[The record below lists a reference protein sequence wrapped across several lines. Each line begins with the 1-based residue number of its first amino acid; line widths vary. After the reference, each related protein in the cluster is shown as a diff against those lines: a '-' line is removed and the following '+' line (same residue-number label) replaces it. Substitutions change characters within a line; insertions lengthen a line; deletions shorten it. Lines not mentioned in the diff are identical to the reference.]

1 MTHSERRPANILIV
15 DDDDLVLSS
24 LRGVFALQTDYD
36 VAEAIDPNKALEMLE
51 RQPLD
56 VVISDFL
63 MPQMNGIEFL
73 KKVRRIQPEAIR
85 LLLTGYA
92 DKENAIKA
100 INEVGLYHYIEKP
113 WDNQAML
120 NIVRNGLEE
129 KGLRHK
135 LAGKVKELDRTLRE
149 YGELETRHRFLEREL
164 EMAGR
169 IQRSLLPE
177 SFPSLDGYLFA
188 NLYQPCEAV
197 GGDFYDYVHE
207 DTNATILVSDVIGHG
222 VQAALSTMLLKGIF
236 QETAAHTC
244 DPVELLTE
252 MNGRLHRILPEGMYA
267 AASVIALKPDYP
279 EIEFANAGLP
289 YPFVLRGGE
298 KRLDEIALAGP
309 PLGLFGDVA
318 IAQYESRQ
326 ARMETGDVFLIGS
339 DGLGSI
345 IGDDEEF
352 FEDRAMREVLAELA
366 GMEGGQV
373 LEKLVERATSF
384 ANGRP
389 QPDDVNLV
397 AITRKEL

>member
-1 MTHSERRPANILIV
+1 MSNSDRRPATILIV
-15 DDDDLVLSS
+15 DDDELVLSS
-24 LRGVFALQTDYD
+24 LRGVFTLQTDYE
-36 VAEAIDPNKALEMLE
+36 VAEATDPLKALEILE

-56 VVISDFL
+56 VVVSDFL

-73 KKVRRIQPEAIR
+73 KQVRRLQPEAVR

-92 DKENAIKA
+92 DKENAIRA

-120 NIVRNGLEE
+120 NIIRNGLEE
-129 KGLRHK
+129 RSLRHQ
-135 LAGKVKELDRTLRE
+135 LAGKVKELDKLFRE

-177 SFPSLDGYLFA
+177 SFPSLDGYRFA
-188 NLYQPCEAV
+188 HLYQPCEAV
-197 GGDFYDYVHE
+197 GGDFYDYIH
-207 DTNATILVSDVIGHG
+207 DGGNATILVSDVIGHG

-236 QETAAHTC
+236 QETAARTG

-252 MNGRLHRILPEGMYA
+252 MNGRLHRILPDGMYA
-267 AASVIALKPDYP
+267 AASVIALEPDRP
-279 EIEFANAGLP
+279 KLVFANAGLP
-289 YPFVLRGGE
+289 YPFVLRHDE

-309 PLGLFGDVA
+309 PLGLFGD
-318 IAQYESRQ
+318 IGLIQYE
-326 ARMETGDVFLIGS
+326 ARETEMDAGDVFLVGS

-345 IGDDEEF
+345 IGDGDEL
-352 FEDRAMREVLAELA
+352 FEDRAMREALTRLA
-366 GMEGGQV
+366 GSAGDIV
-373 LEKLVERATSF
+373 LEKLVETATSF

-397 AITRKEL
+397 AITRS

>member
-1 MTHSERRPANILIV
+1 MINSDRRPTTILIV

-24 LRGVFALQTDYD
+24 LRGVFSLQTDYD
-36 VAEAIDPNKALEMLE
+36 VADATDPKKALEMLE
-51 RQPLD
+51 RKPLD

-73 KKVRRIQPEAIR
+73 KEVRRIQPDAVR

-92 DKENAIKA
+92 DKENAIRA

-120 NIVRNGLEE
+120 NIIRNGLEE
-129 KGLRHK
+129 KSLRQR
-135 LAGKVKELDRTLRE
+135 LAGKVKELDKSLRE

-169 IQRSLLPE
+169 IQRSLLPQ
-177 SFPSLDGYLFA
+177 SFPSLDGYRFA

-207 DTNATILVSDVIGHG
+207 GKNATILVSDVIGHG

-236 QETAAHTC
+236 QEAAADTC

-267 AASVIALKPDYP
+267 AASVVALELDRP

-289 YPFVLRGGE
+289 YPFVLRGAE

-318 IAQYESRQ
+318 IVQYESRQ

-352 FEDRAMREVLAELA
+352 FEDRAMRQVLAELV

-373 LEKLVERATSF
+373 LEKLAERANIF

-397 AITRKEL
+397 AITRNEL

>member
-1 MTHSERRPANILIV
+1 
-15 DDDDLVLSS
+15 
-24 LRGVFALQTDYD
+24 
-36 VAEAIDPNKALEMLE
+36 
-51 RQPLD
+51 
-56 VVISDFL
+56 
-63 MPQMNGIEFL
+63 MNGIEFL
-73 KKVRRIQPEAIR
+73 KQVRRLQPEAVR

-92 DKENAIKA
+92 DKENAIRA

-120 NIVRNGLEE
+120 NIIRNGLEE
-129 KGLRHK
+129 KGLRRQ
-135 LAGKVKELDRTLRE
+135 LSDKVRELDKLFGE

-177 SFPSLDGYLFA
+177 SFPSLDGYRFA
-188 NLYQPCEAV
+188 HLYQPCEAV

-207 DTNATILVSDVIGHG
+207 GNNATVLVSDVIGHG

-236 QETAAHTC
+236 QETAARKG

-267 AASVIALKPDYP
+267 AASVVALEPGQPKL
-279 EIEFANAGLP
+279 EFANAGLP
-289 YPFVLRGGE
+289 YPFVLRRGE

-309 PLGLFGDVA
+309 PLGLFGD
-318 IAQYESRQ
+318 IGLIQYE
-326 ARMETGDVFLIGS
+326 AREAHMDEGDVFLIGS

-345 IGDDEEF
+345 IGDNEEL

-366 GMEGGQV
+366 GMEGDVV
-373 LEKLVERATSF
+373 LEKLVERATTF

-397 AITRKEL
+397 AITRNTL